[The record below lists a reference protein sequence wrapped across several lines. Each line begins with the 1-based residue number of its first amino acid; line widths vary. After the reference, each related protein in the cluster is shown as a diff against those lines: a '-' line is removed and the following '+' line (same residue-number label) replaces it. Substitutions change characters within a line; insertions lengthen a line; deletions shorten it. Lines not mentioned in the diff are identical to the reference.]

1 MQTTTAKIDGYDFGQ
16 SSLAESPVSMEELEQ
31 LKQTVTL
38 NEEDLRY
45 LHMAGE
51 VLENYTDEIVNEWR
65 GVIGSTPHL
74 VYYFKEANG
83 RPDEHYKERAK
94 ERFKQWI
101 IDLCCRPYDQDW
113 LNYQHEIGLR
123 HTHAKKNHTDDAH
136 GTPPHIPLRHVIA
149 FSAVVIN
156 TIKPFLER
164 GGHSPEEVEKMHQAW
179 TKAVMLHVTL
189 WSRAYVPEADW

>member
-1 MQTTTAKIDGYDFGQ
+1 MSLKPIGMQATTAKIDGYEFGQ
-16 SSLAESPVSMEELEQ
+16 PSVAESPVSMDELEQ

-38 NEEDLRY
+38 DEDDMQY

-51 VLENYTDEIVNEWR
+51 VLENYTNEIVNVWR

-74 VYYFKEANG
+74 VHYFKEANG

-101 IDLCCRPYDQDW
+101 LDLCFRPYDQDW
-113 LNYQHEIGLR
+113 LNYQH
-123 HTHAKKNHTDDAH
+123 
-136 GTPPHIPLRHVIA
+136 GTPPHIPLRYVIA

-156 TIKPFLER
+156 TIKPFLAR
-164 GGHSPEEVEKMHQAW
+164 GEYAPEDVEKMHQAW
-179 TKAVMLHVTL
+179 CKAVLLHVSL
-189 WSRAYVPEADW
+189 WSRAYVPEDDW

>member
-1 MQTTTAKIDGYDFGQ
+1 MQTAITKIDGYEFGQ
-16 SSLAESPVSMEELEQ
+16 SSVAESPVSMEELEQ

-38 NEEDLRY
+38 NEEDIRY

-51 VLENYTDEIVNEWR
+51 VLEKYTDEIVTAWR

-74 VYYFKEANG
+74 VYYFKQANG
-83 RPDEHYKERAK
+83 RPDEHYKESVK

-123 HTHAKKNHTDDAH
+123 HTHLKKNHTDEAFS
-136 GTPPHIPLRHVIA
+136 TPPQVPLRHIIA

-156 TIKPFLER
+156 TIKPFLAR
-164 GGHSPEEVEKMHQAW
+164 NGHSPEEVEKMHEAW
-179 TKAVMLHVTL
+179 CKAVMLHITL
-189 WSRAYVPEADW
+189 WSRAYVSESDW